1 MKKKVTKKLMD
12 FMKDESGVMS
22 KENILKIGIGAISA
36 LGMLTTQFTSNVCAK
51 HSHVYGPINEE
62 VAGTVSDGGCYQ
74 LTPIHINYQGGA
86 VAWPAH
92 VNYDFAGVEGPT
104 GGCYKLIPAHY
115 NETITF
121 K

>member
-1 MKKKVTKKLMD
+1 MKKKITKKLMD
-12 FMKDESGVMS
+12 FMKDESGIMS
-22 KENILKIGIGAISA
+22 KENILKIGIGAVSA
-36 LGMLTTQFTSNVCAK
+36 LGMLTTQFTSNVCAQ
-51 HSHVYGPINEE
+51 HSHTYGPINEE
-62 VAGTVSDGGCYQ
+62 VAGTVSDGSCYQ

-104 GGCYKLIPAHY
+104 GGCYKLIPVHY
-115 NETITF
+115 NATITF